1 MRALG
6 LEVAGTTQVSCNLVD
21 PFVLGPAQVFDTV
34 CRLARDAGTSVAR
47 AELVGLAPAAVV
59 DAVPAARRHDLD
71 LDPDR
76 TIEARLAGLVS

>member
-1 MRALG
+1 VRALG

-21 PFVLGPAQVFDTV
+21 PFVLGPAQVYDTV
-34 CRLARDAGTSVAR
+34 SRLARDAGTALSR

-59 DAVPAARRHDLD
+59 DAVPAARRYDLD
-71 LDPDR
+71 LDSDR